1 MLMTVNESGL
11 QHLLSGARGN
21 VGVKAGRY
29 MFEVKIVELVNQTD
43 VAAMHVRSAMPKQ
56 LLRIGFSTAGSVPIL
71 GDTEESVCFDSEG
84 AFLFNKQRIPIAS
97 RYGTDCTLAVVLN
110 LDPDSKN
117 HNTISLFKDGERIS
131 PPHELPEALR
141 GKALFPTVTFKNTAI
156 HVNFGATQHAPL
168 PFKCRMIQEAAAE
181 DAEVVT
187 YQSPPDGKYEVVF
200 PVCMPDEGTFEWL
213 DWFLEKNPHF
223 CEISDRKI
231 LEWAVRSGLARPRA
245 STFKNSNDKPDM
257 AFGIPSLDDGTVK
270 TILQTAL
277 SVSNRDL
284 VVMEVQGN
292 LLKEERQKLL
302 KRFRLPHLK
311 RVAKVLVGQPSDEF
325 WQATLDKLLQEKQE
339 KSDRDFNFKAE
350 EKVRM
355 RLLEM
360 QRKQMEWAKQKAAK
374 KAEEEAARAEAEA
387 NGEAAEEKKADGEE
401 ETAPMEEEPAEE
413 TPPKVELTE
422 EERENWSK
430 KPPGSTPDLTQL
442 ALSTA
447 FSKFTLPEKSE
458 GFDEVEFAWQPRAK
472 AEQYMQS
479 WIKERKVTIRI
490 DDLQPSDWFRE
501 RWQKWQKDL
510 QGWHAKH
517 MEWKDPAKRA
527 ALSAS
532 KPAEKD
538 KEGEGKDEKKED
550 AKAEDG
556 NGEEKKIEI
565 DPEDDPNFDYLA
577 ELEQE
582 LDNNDSDV
590 FDIEDVCNIGHGE
603 PIFASFAFEDWAL
616 LSLRFELH
624 LLAHAFKHDCGD
636 PERAGIY
643 PDHLL
648 FYYNKYFKKG
658 LNPRNYGVADIPS
671 MIELIKDTVLLCGPS
686 VVESQLS
693 AELESND
700 IFVKLTEES
709 RRDRQRRV
717 DAGDESAVLQ
727 FLNRP
732 ATAQLDTNPLKAAG
746 SKAAPTQPGALGG
759 KGNSKSMHNAV
770 LAQQQRQQQARQQL
784 SQGWYGGNGSDYNSV
799 PLAQQMMMAMS
810 QSWS

>member
-1 MLMTVNESGL
+1 MLMTVNEGGL

-43 VAAMHVRSAMPKQ
+43 VGAMQVRTTMPKQ
-56 LLRIGFSTAGSVPIL
+56 LLRIGFSTAGSVPII

-117 HNTISLFKDGERIS
+117 ANTISLFKDGERIS
-131 PPHELPEALR
+131 PPQELPEVLR
-141 GKALFPTVTFKNTAI
+141 GKVLFPTVTFKNTAI
-156 HVNFGATQHAPL
+156 HVNFGPTQHVPL
-168 PFKCRMIQEAAAE
+168 PFKCKMIQEAALE
-181 DAEVVT
+181 DAEVVH
-187 YQSPPDGKYEVVF
+187 YPSPPDGKYEVVF

-213 DWFLEKNPHF
+213 EWFLQKNPHF
-223 CEISDRKI
+223 SEISDRKI
-231 LEWAVRSGLARPRA
+231 LDWAVRSGLARPRA

-257 AFGIPSLDDGTVK
+257 AFGVPSLDDGTVK
-270 TILQTAL
+270 TILQNAL

-284 VVMEVQGN
+284 VVMEVQSN
-292 LLKEERQKLL
+292 LLKEDRQKLL
-302 KRFRLPHLK
+302 RRFRLPHLK
-311 RVAKVLVGQPSDEF
+311 KVAKVMIGQPSHEF
-325 WQATLDKLLQEKQE
+325 LQATLDKLLQEKQE
-339 KSDRDFNFKAE
+339 KSDRDFNFKRE

-360 QRKQMEWAKQKAAK
+360 QRKQLEWAKQKELKAAK
-374 KAEEEAARAEAEA
+374 KAEEEAARAKAEA
-387 NGEAAEEKKADGEE
+387 NGETVEEKKEE
-401 ETAPMEEEPAEE
+401 EEEEPAPMDEE
-413 TPPKVELTE
+413 PEEESPPKVELTDE
-422 EERENWSK
+422 EKENWSK
-430 KPPGSTPDLTQL
+430 KPPGSTPDLTQQ

-447 FSKFTLPEKSE
+447 FANFSLPELSE
-458 GFDEVEFAWQPRAK
+458 GFDEVDFAWQPKAK
-472 AEQYMQS
+472 AEQYMKS

-490 DDLQPSDWFRE
+490 DDLQPSDWFKG

-532 KPAEKD
+532 KPTEKD
-538 KEGEGKDEKKED
+538 KDSEGKGDE
-550 AKAEDG
+550 AKTEGG
-556 NGEEKKIEI
+556 NGEEKKPEV

-582 LDNNDSDV
+582 LENNDSDV
-590 FDIEDVCNIGHGE
+590 FDIEDVCDIGHGE
-603 PIFASFAFEDWAL
+603 PVFAAFAFEDWAL

-658 LNPRNYGVADIPS
+658 LNPRNYGVADIPT
-671 MIELIKDTVLLCGPS
+671 MLDMIKDTVLICDPS
-686 VVESQLS
+686 IVESQVS
-693 AELESND
+693 ADLETND

-717 DAGDESAVLQ
+717 DAGDDTAVLR
-727 FLNRP
+727 FINRP
-732 ATAQLDTNPLKAAG
+732 ATPAQVDTNPLKAAG
-746 SKAAPTQPGALGG
+746 SKAAPMQPGPLTG
-759 KGNSKSMHNAV
+759 KGNAKGMHNTL
-770 LAQQQRQQQARQQL
+770 LAQQQRQQQARQQMQQ
-784 SQGWYGGNGSDYNSV
+784 SWNSGGSV
-799 PLAQQMMMAMS
+799 PLAQQMMAA
-810 QSWS
+810 WNGWN